1 MKYLIV
7 FSALLLVLFSCKKSG
22 TDCSDCKSDEVV
34 EAATNCRIIVNDIF
48 NSRLTHWADSG
59 SCAGCF
65 TNQFKLCDSIAKS
78 IPTSTNE
85 ICDSLYSKFRYD
97 IIGAAAMAVDVTG
110 IDSAEAVL
118 ARNKA
123 DERFSEILDCNR

>member
-1 MKYLIV
+1 MKYLFV
-7 FSALLLVLFSCKKSG
+7 SLTLSLVLFSCKKSG
-22 TDCSDCKSDEVV
+22 SNCSDCKSGDVV
-34 EAATNCRIIVNDIF
+34 EAATNCRVIVNDIF

-65 TNQFKLCDSIAKS
+65 TNQYKLCDSLAKS
-78 IPTSTNE
+78 IPSSTNE
-85 ICDSLYSKFRYD
+85 VCDSLYSKFRYD

-110 IDSAEAVL
+110 VDSAEAVL

-123 DERFSEILDCNR
+123 DERFAEILDCNR